1 MAVLPVAPIVVVAR
15 HRTGDLK
22 RIGGNVAAG
31 LSSAQ
36 ADGAG
41 RDRLSRSG

>member
-1 MAVLPVAPIVVVAR
+1 MAILPVAPIFALTR

-22 RIGGNVAAG
+22 RIGGNVDAA

-36 ADGAG
+36 GGGAAAIG
-41 RDRLSRSG
+41 QVDLA

>member
-22 RIGGNVAAG
+22 RIGGNVDAG
-31 LSSAQ
+31 LSPAQ
-36 ADGAG
+36 AAGAAAIAPA
-41 RDRLSRSG
+41 DLA